1 MPVPATKYTDL
12 IHAVNDIV
20 TSGRRDEVALVRIR
34 RQAEHLLNADRIGA
48 LTVLGAVAGL
58 LGDEK
63 TMHARHLAV
72 LELTDGSYEA
82 LYNYANT
89 LGWAGNFSSTL
100 AMAKQAYEEASHDP
114 AALDLMII
122 AAHALSLASL
132 FRTLCAQWLE
142 STGRPHEL
150 DSGEPPAGRI
160 RDGVMD
166 RLEDDMSRNA
176 ELWTRL
182 SNV

>member
-1 MPVPATKYTDL
+1 MPVPALKYNDL
-12 IHAVNDIV
+12 ISDINALLIANK
-20 TSGRRDEVALVRIR
+20 RDEVALMRIR
-34 RQAEHLLNADRIGA
+34 RQAESLLDADKIGS
-48 LTVLGAVAGL
+48 LTLLGTVAGL

-72 LELTDGSYEA
+72 LELTDGSSDA

-89 LGWAGNFSSTL
+89 LAWAGNYSSAL
-100 AMAKQAYEEASHDP
+100 AMAKRAYEASHAP
-114 AALDLMII
+114 AALGLMII
-122 AAHALSLASL
+122 SAQALGLASL
-132 FRTLCAQWLE
+132 FRTLCAQWHEL
-142 STGRPHEL
+142 TGRKHEL
-150 DSGEPPAGRI
+150 DTGEPPSGRI
-160 RDGVMD
+160 RDGVMA

>member
-20 TSGRRDEVALVRIR
+20 TSGRRDEVALMRIR
-34 RQAEHLLNADRIGA
+34 RQAERLLDADRIGA

-63 TMHARHLAV
+63 TMHARHLAA
-72 LELTDGSYEA
+72 LELTDGSYDA

-89 LGWAGNFSSTL
+89 LGWASNYSSAL
-100 AMAKQAYEEASHDP
+100 AMAKRAYEASHAP
-114 AALDLMII
+114 AALGLMII
-122 AAHALSLASL
+122 SAQALGLASL
-132 FRTLCAQWLE
+132 FRTLCAEWLE
-142 STGRPHEL
+142 STGRTHRL
-150 DSGEPPAGRI
+150 DTGEPPARQI
-160 RDGVMD
+160 RDKVMA

>member
-1 MPVPATKYTDL
+1 MPIPATKYTDL

-20 TSGRRDEVALVRIR
+20 TSGRCDEVALMRIR
-34 RQAEHLLNADRIGA
+34 RQAERLLDADRIGA

-58 LGDEK
+58 LGEEK

-72 LELTDGSYEA
+72 LELTDGSYDA

-89 LGWAGNFSSTL
+89 LGWAGNFSSAL
-100 AMAKQAYEEASHDP
+100 AMAKQAYEASNDP
-114 AALDLMII
+114 AALNLMII
-122 AAHALSLASL
+122 AAHALGLGSL

-142 STGRPHEL
+142 LTGRPHEL
-150 DSGEPPAGRI
+150 ETGEPPAGHI
-160 RDGVMD
+160 RDTVMA
-166 RLEDDMSRNA
+166 RLEDDMPRNA